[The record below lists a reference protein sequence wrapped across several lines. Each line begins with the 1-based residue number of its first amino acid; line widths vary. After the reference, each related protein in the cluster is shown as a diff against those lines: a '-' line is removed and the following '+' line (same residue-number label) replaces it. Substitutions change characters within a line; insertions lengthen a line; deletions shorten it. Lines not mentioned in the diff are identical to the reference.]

1 MEVRRRVMKLPEKGV
16 LHAECRG
23 GQDTECEA
31 EAVLVFKDRKNAG
44 KSGETKHWQG

>member
-1 MEVRRRVMKLPEKGV
+1 MQNAEGMES
-16 LHAECRG
+16 
-23 GQDTECEA
+23 QDTECEA